1 MYRFFPKLGKKGGVV
16 FSGLSVASDQAGFPD
31 ETHVR
36 LNNEPSQENM
46 FHRLK
51 YLLNW
56 IELVVAVGTAQNN
69 IPAHKSVCQLCHKA
83 EARFIRTLGF

>member
-1 MYRFFPKLGKKGGVV
+1 MYRFFPKLGKKGGVI
-16 FSGLSVASDQAGFPD
+16 FSGLSVVSDQAGFPD

-51 YLLNW
+51 YLLN
-56 IELVVAVGTAQNN
+56 
-69 IPAHKSVCQLCHKA
+69 
-83 EARFIRTLGF
+83 